1 MGGITLAAPFL
12 IFACREEPKPRQ
24 TPAPSKAAGEHK
36 QSPPMEKA
44 APAEGVTEPAAG
56 TAGQHEHNHGM
67 KMAAPAEGVTEP
79 APKTAAGKAQT
90 MCPVMGGKIDKAV
103 YFDHAGKR
111 VYFCCAGCPAQ
122 FKEDPEK
129 YVKKMEDE
137 GIVLEKVPI
146 GNP

>member
-1 MGGITLAAPFL
+1 MRKSTSWWIMGGITLAAPFL
-12 IFACREEPKPRQ
+12 IFACGEEPKREQAPP
-24 TPAPSKAAGEHK
+24 PAEAASEHK
-36 QSPPMEKA
+36 HGGGMEM
-44 APAEGVTEPAAG
+44 GSPAAKQPVPG
-56 TAGQHEHNHGM
+56 ETKAQP
-67 KMAAPAEGVTEP
+67 AATNSP
-79 APKTAAGKAQT
+79 AGKEQT
-90 MCPVMGGKIDKAV
+90 TCPVMGGKIDKTV

-137 GIVLEKVPI
+137 GIVLEKVTI